1 MPCPP
6 RLPPARKMSETS
18 CRSSSF
24 SQTPPPWPSPGRGR
38 DPSAKIH
45 YPAITA
51 QRHGLSTGL
60 LEHTRTAVSVKARL
74 TSAAAEGQ
82 STGASFCVPVLFPAN
97 SLENK
102 SLSRRVKSEYTRS
115 TRSEYVREWPPDPL
129 WCIRS
134 RPAYGRTAQA
144 GSEDQTPG
152 PAFPNPSAPAGTPGR
167 SCISRRTPKTALAGR
182 HICRFRSRSEQ
193 GSQSPPRRNL
203 QKQLWPADT
212 FVDFDRGLNKAVNH
226 LRDA

>member
-82 STGASFCVPVLFPAN
+82 STGASFCVPALFPAN

-102 SLSRRVKSEYTRS
+102 ILSRRVKSGYTRS
-115 TRSEYVREWPPDPL
+115 TRSEYVRERPPDPL

-134 RPAYGRTAQA
+134 RPAYGRAAQA

-152 PAFPNPSAPAGTPGR
+152 PPFPNPPATARVARLYEQNAPLEEIRRGVEQYVRRWKRWVSSGVREVSKALEWPGGSR
-167 SCISRRTPKTALAGR
+167 GPAASRRTSVLRPV
-182 HICRFRSRSEQ
+182 SS
-193 GSQSPPRRNL
+193 SP
-203 QKQLWPADT
+203 
-212 FVDFDRGLNKAVNH
+212 
-226 LRDA
+226 